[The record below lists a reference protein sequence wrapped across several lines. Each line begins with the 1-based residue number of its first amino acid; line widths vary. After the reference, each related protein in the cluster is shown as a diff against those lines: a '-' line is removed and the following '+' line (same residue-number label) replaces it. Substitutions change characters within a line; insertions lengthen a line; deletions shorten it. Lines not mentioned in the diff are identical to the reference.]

1 MNRFKFA
8 VLAIVVFAFGLA
20 PSSAKADGGS
30 VVDEYNVTGSLTIA
44 GNNACPPA
52 SACAE
57 TIAFSFTIGSE
68 YDPGNPTPYLSYVIP
83 NSGSVESLGPLGQFS
98 LATAGILSGN
108 NGGQCGPFGDCN
120 RIEFLDA
127 NGDEI
132 DLHLAWAS
140 GSAPITPDVISG
152 DLFECGSGDTA
163 TCNQQMFPPGECCM
177 FNFGTLDPVAATAVA
192 EPSSLLLL
200 GAGLFALGLMISRR
214 RRYC

>member
-1 MNRFKFA
+1 MKSSKFA
-8 VLAIVVFAFGLA
+8 VLLIFVLAVVFAPG
-20 PSSAKADGGS
+20 SAKADGGT
-30 VVDEYNVTGSLTIA
+30 VVDEYNVSGILTIT
-44 GNNACPPA
+44 GNSACPPA
-52 SACAE
+52 SGCAE
-57 TIAFSFTIGSE
+57 TITFSFTIGSE
-68 YDPGNPTPYLSYVIP
+68 YDPTSTTPYLSFVIA
-83 NSGSVESLGPLGQFS
+83 NSGTVESLGPLGQFS

-108 NGGQCGPFGDCN
+108 DGGECGPFGDCN
-120 RIEFLDA
+120 RIEFLDP

-140 GSAPITPDVISG
+140 GSAPITPNVISG

-177 FNFGTLDPVAATAVA
+177 FNFGTLDPVTATAVA